1 MITDLER
8 VYRWLCDLESQEI
21 FLNRL
26 NYNITGDF
34 RYISNI
40 VDKYVQRISN
50 NFSWEDLISRIKNLT
65 DETKIVIYGAGGE
78 GDALYWI
85 LKSSGI
91 EVDVFCDRNTSLS
104 GSKIIPVISP
114 KKLFDDYKSNKT
126 AIVIGTEM
134 YFDEIYEFLVENGIK
149 KEDIYGG
156 AADTTKQY
164 FDRQLLSL
172 TEKEYFVDCGAL
184 DLQTTMNFLNVC
196 CEGKSYAFEPD
207 ISNFEKCMKTK
218 EKYKLNN
225 IEIYNH
231 GCGSKKECLK
241 FTSTQNGSSYVS
253 DNGNTEITIETL
265 DQMLALKE
273 ITFIKMDIEGME
285 LEALKGSIEI
295 IKKQKPKLAIS
306 IYHKSDDLINIP
318 IFIKK
323 LVPEYKLYIRHYS
336 IYPAETILY
345 AVI

>member
-8 VYRWLCDLESQEI
+8 VYRWLCDLESKEI

-34 RYISNI
+34 RYISSI
-40 VDKYVQRISN
+40 VDNYVRRISN
-50 NFSWEDLISRIKNLT
+50 NFSWEDLISRIKNLP

-91 EVDVFCDRNTSLS
+91 TADVFCDRNTSLD
-104 GSKIIPVISP
+104 GSKTIPVISP
-114 KKLFDDYKSNKT
+114 KKLFDDYKFNKI

-172 TEKEYFVDCGAL
+172 TEKECFVDCGAL

-196 CEGKSYAFEPD
+196 CGGKSYAFEPD
-207 ISNFEKCMKTK
+207 ISNFEKCMKMK

-231 GCGSKKECLK
+231 GCGSKKEILK

-253 DNGNTEITIETL
+253 DNGNTEISIETL
-265 DQMLALKE
+265 DQMLGLKE

-285 LEALKGSIEI
+285 LEALKGSTEV
-295 IKKQKPKLAIS
+295 IKKQRPKLAIS
-306 IYHKSDDLINIP
+306 IYHKNDDLINIP
-318 IFIKK
+318 IFIKN
-323 LVPEYKLYIRHYS
+323 LVPEYKFYIRHYS

>member
-1 MITDLER
+1 MITDLEK
-8 VYRWLCDLESQEI
+8 VYRWLCDLESKEI

-40 VDKYVQRISN
+40 VDKYVQRISD
-50 NFSWEDLISRIKNLT
+50 NFSWKNLTSRIKNLT
-65 DETKIVIYGAGGE
+65 YETKIVIYGAGGE

-114 KKLFDDYKSNKT
+114 KQLFDDYKSNKI

-134 YFDEIYEFLVENGIK
+134 YFDEIYKFLIQNGIR

-156 AADTTKQY
+156 SADTTKQY
-164 FDRQLLSL
+164 FDKELLSL
-172 TEKEYFVDCGAL
+172 TEKECFVDCGAL
-184 DLQTTMNFLNVC
+184 DLQTTMNFLSVC

-207 ISNFEKCMKTK
+207 ISNFERCMIMKD
-218 EKYKLNN
+218 KYNLSN

-241 FTSTQNGSSYVS
+241 FTSTQNGSSCVS
-253 DNGNTEITIETL
+253 DDGNTEISIERL
-265 DQMLALKE
+265 DQVLKSKE

-295 IKKQKPKLAIS
+295 IKKHKPKLAIS
-306 IYHKSDDLINIP
+306 IYHKNDDLINIP
-318 IFIKK
+318 IFIKN